1 MSLHIS
7 KHTQYQT
14 WDGDPVFNEF
24 PFYIRKGSYTFTI
37 FFKDRH
43 AVTKMLDM
51 LEALLYQIDEYNL
64 SDIPF

>member
-14 WDGDPVFNEF
+14 WDKDPVFNEF
-24 PFYIRKGSYTFTI
+24 PLYIRKGSYIFTI

-51 LEALLYQIDEYNL
+51 LEVLLRQIDEHNL